1 MKKSIYTQWDKLFEE
16 NRYLKLALLGVTI
29 LATIEVLI
37 IYKISNEKT
46 TILVPTNMTSTY
58 EASGS
63 KISNGYFKDVGYQL
77 ANLILTVSP
86 SNVEENFQ
94 SILPYI
100 FEDPNTIHKMNQIL
114 MEQAQTIKDN
124 DVYQAFY
131 PGRVNVFPKQRK
143 FTVEGMLR
151 RTNAT
156 SVMSTTKATITYDF
170 VVNENSKIRI
180 TNIGI
185 KQ

>member
-1 MKKSIYTQWDKLFEE
+1 MRGIYAEWDKLFLE
-16 NRYLKLALLGVTI
+16 NKYLKLAVLGLTI
-29 LATIEVLI
+29 LAIVQALAS
-37 IYKISNEKT
+37 YRISTQRT
-46 TILVPTNMTSTY
+46 TVLVPANMTSVY
-58 EASGS
+58 EVSGAKLS
-63 KISNGYFKDVGYQL
+63 KGYFKDVGYQL

-94 SILPYI
+94 LILPWV
-100 FEDPNTIHKMNQIL
+100 FEDPNTVNKMNQIL
-114 MEQAQTIKDN
+114 MQQAQSIKDN

-131 PGRVNVFPKQRK
+131 PGRVFVLQKQRK
-143 FTVEGMLR
+143 FVVEGILR

-156 SVMSTTKATITYDF
+156 TVISTTKATITYDF
-170 VVNENSKIRI
+170 IVNDNSKIRI